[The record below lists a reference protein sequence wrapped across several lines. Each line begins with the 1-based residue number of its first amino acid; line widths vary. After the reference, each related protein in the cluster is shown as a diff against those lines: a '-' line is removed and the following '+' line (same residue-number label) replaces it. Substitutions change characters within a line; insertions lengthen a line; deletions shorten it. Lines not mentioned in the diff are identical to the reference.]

1 MRKYEINKTE
11 ITENSIVVTMTSAEI
26 HLIREAVRNFE
37 IGSIDLD
44 EMKLCKNIRS
54 SISRIL
60 LDPYQDI
67 TP

>member
-1 MRKYEINKTE
+1 MRKYEINEK
-11 ITENSIVVTMTSAEI
+11 SIVVSMTSEEI
-26 HLIREAVRNFE
+26 QLIREAVRNFE

-44 EMKLCKNIRS
+44 EIKLCKKIRS